1 MYSFFQELTVNDSP
15 WIPALSV
22 DGSNNNP
29 NHATHDQVSSAN
41 KKISVVEKALKIGV
55 PVLVALFTGTFF
67 TVGFSL

>member
-1 MYSFFQELTVNDSP
+1 MYSFFQESTENDSS

-29 NHATHDQVSSAN
+29 NPITNDQLSSVS
-41 KKISVVEKALKIGV
+41 KKLSMVEKALKIGV
-55 PVLVALFTGTFF
+55 PVFVAIFTGTFF